1 MELGS
6 LTRVALT
13 SFFACS
19 VLLCAPACGESNGD
33 GGPDAGND
41 NGGDG
46 VVAELANDDS
56 TVTAVYDVTGFR
68 QQQGEC
74 EAPREETPPAAY
86 FSYNFAEE
94 SGTTY
99 AYIDTCD
106 QPENCKIGQDAEIV
120 LEGQSN
126 PTAPRGG
133 SGSFSFDSP
142 DSCSVSGAQM
152 HAILFADGEAQ
163 LNQFSLSG
171 DIGVS
176 DASECTEDLLK
187 AQVTLDP
194 LQCNRVKIWTG
205 TPLE

>member
-1 MELGS
+1 MELRT
-6 LTRVALT
+6 LARVAISLL
-13 SFFACS
+13 FACS
-19 VLLCAPACGESNGD
+19 VLLSAAACGQGNGD
-33 GGPDAGND
+33 GDPDAGND

-46 VVAELANDDS
+46 VVAQLANDGS
-56 TVTAVYDVTGFR
+56 SVTAVYEVTNFR
-68 QQQGEC
+68 QQSGEC
-74 EAPREETPPAAY
+74 TAPQEASPPASY

-106 QPENCKIGQDAEIV
+106 QPEDCNIGQDAEVV
-120 LEGQSN
+120 LEGQSD

-133 SGSFSFDSP
+133 SGTFSFDLP
-142 DSCSVSGAQM
+142 DSCSVSGAHM
-152 HAILFADGEAQ
+152 HAILFAGGEAQ

-171 DIGVS
+171 DIAVS
-176 DASECTEDLLK
+176 DSSECNEDLLK

-194 LQCNRVKIWTG
+194 LQCNNVKIWTG